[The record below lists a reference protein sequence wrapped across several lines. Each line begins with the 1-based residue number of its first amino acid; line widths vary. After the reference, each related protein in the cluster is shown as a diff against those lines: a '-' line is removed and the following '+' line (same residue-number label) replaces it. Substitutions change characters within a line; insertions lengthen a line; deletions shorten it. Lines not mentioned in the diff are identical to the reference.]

1 MEAKP
6 PAASA
11 LVPAW
16 AWRSPQKTVAT
27 EKRKG
32 VHIVS
37 QGMSGQS
44 STNVE
49 KYLKG
54 VDFPAKKQDLVEQA
68 KKNGA
73 PQEVQQEI
81 QRLPNQEFQGPQEV
95 VKAYGNLR

>member
-1 MEAKP
+1 M
-6 PAASA
+6 
-11 LVPAW
+11 
-16 AWRSPQKTVAT
+16 
-27 EKRKG
+27 
-32 VHIVS
+32 S

-54 VDFPAKKQDLVEQA
+54 VDFPARKQDLVEQA

>member
-1 MEAKP
+1 M
-6 PAASA
+6 
-11 LVPAW
+11 
-16 AWRSPQKTVAT
+16 
-27 EKRKG
+27 
-32 VHIVS
+32 S